1 MAKKYTQ
8 ISAKKNKKR
17 SKNRFKGSIIEAN
30 TNDSPSVQKK
40 TVISSEPN
48 TFATNNPTEATSLRF
63 NGLNKELSTIGIV
76 SLALIVVLVVTS
88 FIIG

>member
-8 ISAKKNKKR
+8 ISAKKDKKR
-17 SKNRFKGSIIEAN
+17 SKNRFKGSIIATN
-30 TNDSPSVQKK
+30 ANDSPSVQKQ

-48 TFATNNPTEATSLRF
+48 IVTANNPTEATSLRF
-63 NGLNKELSTIGIV
+63 NGLNKELITIGIV
-76 SLALIVVLVVTS
+76 SSTLIVVLVVTS